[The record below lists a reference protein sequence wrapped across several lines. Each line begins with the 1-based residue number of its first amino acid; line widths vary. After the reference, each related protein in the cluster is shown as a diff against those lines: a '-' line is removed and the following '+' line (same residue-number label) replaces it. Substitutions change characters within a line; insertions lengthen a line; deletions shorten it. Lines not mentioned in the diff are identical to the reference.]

1 MAASSLGLGLGWGL
15 LVVRSSSSLLVL
27 VDKVFGWRGGESGFV
42 FWKSFGCFIYI
53 LNKKGSLSSL
63 IEQKWL
69 RCLFLKFFRLK
80 HVPYVR
86 LDTKDHYYTNRD
98 WLKRGVRNNKI
109 HKRLYDKACVTR
121 WPNLATSGTRR
132 LPSIII
138 IDYDY
143 AIRTD
148 PKWNNTEKIS
158 FSFKKF
164 VSDVSQKIFSF
175 LRNLCVAVKR
185 IEKISVFDM

>member
-69 RCLFLKFFRLK
+69 RSLFLKFFRLK

-148 PKWNNTEKIS
+148 PYQDREILSSRRTTLK
-158 FSFKKF
+158 FKKT
-164 VSDVSQKIFSF
+164 
-175 LRNLCVAVKR
+175 R
-185 IEKISVFDM
+185 EK